1 MKLLHVVFSTNRVE
15 FLKKTFEANKKLDFS
30 GLDVDHLFIDDYPLG
45 RDNDS
50 LAEFVVQN
58 GYNEIIFHQENQGI
72 TKTWQELFN
81 LVREKNYDYIFHH
94 EDDVEVMYPLKILDL
109 VEKIGRA
116 HV

>member
-72 TKTWQELFN
+72 TKTW
-81 LVREKNYDYIFHH
+81 KNFSTWLERKTMIISFI
-94 EDDVEVMYPLKILDL
+94 MKMMLK
-109 VEKIGRA
+109 
-116 HV
+116 